1 MLTKTAS
8 VILFTLVLSTMS
20 PMYGYAADLSVEF
33 FFGGALNASTDLKI
47 EQEGERTLDF
57 DADWNTRSFEQPLY
71 WAVRLALTGPFRKD
85 LGLELQLIHHKIYL
99 ENRPPEVEQFEITHG
114 FNILTLN
121 VGYYSLPVALRAGA
135 GVVIAH
141 TEAVIRDISAGTPG
155 IPEQGYEITGPAFI
169 AGAGRRIHMW
179 RGLFASLDLQFSA
192 ARAKVSV
199 PGGKAY
205 TSNYAFHFMAGLG
218 YAF

>member
-1 MLTKTAS
+1 MTRTALL
-8 VILFTLVLSTMS
+8 IIFTLVLLAVS
-20 PMYGYAADLSVEF
+20 PPDCSGADLSVEL
-33 FFGGALNASTDLKI
+33 FFGGALNASTGLKI

-71 WAVRLALTGPFRKD
+71 WAVRLALTGPFRKGF
-85 LGLELQLIHHKIYL
+85 GLELQLIHHKIYL

-141 TEAVIRDISAGTPG
+141 TEAVIRNISAGTPG
-155 IPEQGYEITGPAFI
+155 IHEQGYEITGPAFI
-169 AGAGRRIHMW
+169 AGAGRRIQMW
-179 RGLFASLDLQFSA
+179 KGLFASLDLQFSA

-205 TSNYAFHFMAGLG
+205 TSNYALHFMAGLG
-218 YAF
+218 YGF